1 MALYAK
7 VQGGNTILL
16 YEEKDPASVGDQ
28 SQLSP
33 NKPKWLP
40 VVEVNANYNPV
51 TQVREG
57 PVIAIAATQ
66 VTWTYTVRA
75 KNTDEVNQMRQRKLN
90 EVHSEAT
97 IRLTPK
103 KGAAGSQQLD
113 ALTRLV
119 QLMYKYT
126 DRTSWS
132 QPDKDQVTASIKRIQ
147 DAQSMRVAEDAK
159 VTELQDLTDP
169 AAIDAYDTTANWPA
183 S

>member
-7 VQGGNTILL
+7 VQGGNTILE
-16 YEEKDPASVGDQ
+16 YQEFDTVNDQ
-28 SQLSP
+28 SQLAP

-40 VVEVNANYNPV
+40 VVEVNAAYNAV

-75 KNTDEVNQMRQRKLN
+75 KNADEVNQMRQRKLN
-90 EVHSEAT
+90 EVHQEAT

-103 KGAAGSQQLD
+103 AGAAGSQQLD

-119 QLMYKYT
+119 QLIYKYT
-126 DRTSWS
+126 DRTAWS
-132 QPDKDQVTASIKRIQ
+132 QPDKNQVTASIQRIQ
-147 DAQSMRVAEDAK
+147 DAASMRVAEDTK
-159 VTELQDLTDP
+159 VTELQALVDP
-169 AAIDAYDTTANWPA
+169 AAIDAYDSTANWPA